1 MKKILLPLFLLIGF
15 GAAAHAAP
23 QPPDVAVKETT
34 EQMRTLIRDNHKVY
48 AADKARFYADVD
60 QTLTPRFDVRY
71 IAQLVLGRN
80 WRSADEAQRTRFANA
95 FKNSLIRS
103 FADALLDNYDSV
115 NAEWQPLRIA
125 ADATDAT
132 VKAKLLR
139 KTAAPVNLAFAMR
152 PDSTGEWKV
161 YDVIIE
167 NLSLVTNFRSQF
179 AAEIKKSGLDG
190 LIQRIE
196 SGDAVKQAGAA
207 ASGT

>member
-1 MKKILLPLFLLIGF
+1 MKKLLLPLLLLVGL
-15 GAAAHAAP
+15 GANAHAAP

-34 EQMRTLIRDNHKVY
+34 EQMRTLIRDNHQAY
-48 AADKARFYADVD
+48 TANKARFYADVD
-60 QTLTPRFDVRY
+60 KTLTPRFDVRY

-80 WRSADEAQRTRFANA
+80 WRSASEDQRTRFANA

-103 FADALLDNYDSV
+103 YADALLDNYDSV

-179 AAEIKKSGLDG
+179 ASEIKKTGLDG

-196 SGDAVKQAGAA
+196 KGDVVKQAGDAA
-207 ASGT
+207 AAP

>member
-1 MKKILLPLFLLIGF
+1 MKKILLPLLLLLGL
-15 GAAAHAAP
+15 GTAQAAP
-23 QPPDVAVKETT
+23 QAPDAAVKETT
-34 EQMRTLIRDNHKVY
+34 EQMRTLIRQNQKVY
-48 AADKARFYADVD
+48 NADKAKFYADVD

-80 WRSADEAQRTRFANA
+80 WRSASEDQRTRFANV

-103 FADALLDNYDSV
+103 YADALLDNHDSV
-115 NAEWQPLRIA
+115 DAEWLPLRLA

-139 KTAAPVNLAFAMR
+139 KTAPPVNLAFAMR
-152 PDSTGEWKV
+152 LDSSGEWKI

-190 LIQRIE
+190 LIKRIE
-196 SGDAVKQAGAA
+196 AGDLVKQASEA
-207 ASGT
+207 ASGG